1 MATNNDDHHIYYSLI
16 KSWFRSKNYWS
27 MRNWILWMCPN
38 CPSPRKAKTDFI
50 CVGEIVKVSN
60 AKWLGLKP
68 NAFAII
74 ALKNTNI
81 WTRRG
86 KSLIA
91 KFQNANAGASTISL
105 LMAHMISNAFA
116 SIPTRNTIASV
127 ANARNRNARI
137 AQGLWAHGPAPAGQN
152 SSITPRLLKPTNKE
166 SRKERR

>member
-1 MATNNDDHHIYYSLI
+1 MH
-16 KSWFRSKNYWS
+16 
-27 MRNWILWMCPN
+27 PN
-38 CPSPRKAKTDFI
+38 CLSRRKVTINFI

-68 NAFAII
+68 NVFAIT
-74 ALKNTNI
+74 ALKSTNI
-81 WTRRG
+81 WIRRG

-91 KFQNANAGASTISL
+91 KFQNANAGTSTISL

-116 SIPTRNTIASV
+116 SIPTRNTIAWV

-166 SRKERR
+166 SRKERQQWYAETEPWT

>member
-1 MATNNDDHHIYYSLI
+1 MISKQELLKYEELDIMDVPQLPVSQ
-16 KSWFRSKNYWS
+16 KSKNRLYLCW
-27 MRNWILWMCPN
+27 RNSEGVECKMI
-38 CPSPRKAKTDFI
+38 
-50 CVGEIVKVSN
+50 
-60 AKWLGLKP
+60 GLKP
-68 NAFAII
+68 NASAIT

-91 KFQNANAGASTISL
+91 KSQNANADASTISL

-137 AQGLWAHGPAPAGQN
+137 AQGL
-152 SSITPRLLKPTNKE
+152 
-166 SRKERR
+166 